1 MAAGPGDRRFRDRH
15 HFRRR
20 DAEGRVSG
28 RRDRAGNRHL
38 DGGAVPPGF
47 QAAAGGLREARA
59 RGGTEHGRL
68 DAERPR
74 LRVCRTG
81 GRHLRADEGR
91 ARLLG
96 EGDRHRRAG
105 AVDRVGLEAD
115 RSGGRPAHAGRPED
129 HLPTQRWREMM
140 PDNDDDRPELPRGAT
155 PSELDALRATVRVT
169 PRSQPLANAPRP
181 TIAPSPTTALVHRGD
196 VDRILDEGRS
206 LLDLDPRAAHE
217 IFEKAWRRNLN
228 DPRVLSN
235 YGLTLVLVEG
245 DRQRGIRFCEEALR
259 RGLQTTETLVN
270 MARALVVTRNKEQ
283 AVRALRKAM
292 ELSPD
297 DPRVSAEFAA
307 LGLRRPPPI
316 PWLPRS
322 FFLNKWIGK
331 LTRKLSRP
339 QRLHPAPP
347 ASRIG
352 SCRGPGRR
360 RRPPRRCSTTTPIC
374 SPPRTST
381 WRCWC

>member
-1 MAAGPGDRRFRDRH
+1 
-15 HFRRR
+15 
-20 DAEGRVSG
+20 
-28 RRDRAGNRHL
+28 
-38 DGGAVPPGF
+38 
-47 QAAAGGLREARA
+47 
-59 RGGTEHGRL
+59 
-68 DAERPR
+68 
-74 LRVCRTG
+74 
-81 GRHLRADEGR
+81 
-91 ARLLG
+91 
-96 EGDRHRRAG
+96 
-105 AVDRVGLEAD
+105 
-115 RSGGRPAHAGRPED
+115 
-129 HLPTQRWREMM
+129 MM
-140 PDNDDDRPELPRGAT
+140 PDNDDDLPELPRGAT

-297 DPRVSAEFAA
+297 DPRVTAEFAA

-331 LTRKLSRP
+331 LTWKWSRRE
-339 QRLHPAPP
+339 RLDPLAQPE
-347 ASRIG
+347 A
-352 SCRGPGRR
+352 
-360 RRPPRRCSTTTPIC
+360 
-374 SPPRTST
+374 
-381 WRCWC
+381 

>member
-1 MAAGPGDRRFRDRH
+1 MSEQLSMFGNGGGRKRKRGSSGGNGAPPPSEVQAPLH
-15 HFRRR
+15 EEARRR
-20 DAEGRVSG
+20 YLNYALSVITSRALPDVRDGLKPVQRRIIYGMFQDHRLTHDAKYQKCAKV
-28 RRDRAGNRHL
+28 
-38 DGGAVPPGF
+38 V
-47 QAAAGGLREARA
+47 
-59 RGGTEHGRL
+59 GTIMGQYHPHG
-68 DAERPR
+68 DVAI
-74 LRVCRTG
+74 
-81 GRHLRADEGR
+81 
-91 ARLLG
+91 
-96 EGDRHRRAG
+96 
-105 AVDRVGLEAD
+105 
-115 RSGGRPAHAGRPED
+115 
-129 HLPTQRWREMM
+129 
-140 PDNDDDRPELPRGAT
+140 
-155 PSELDALRATVRVT
+155 
-169 PRSQPLANAPRP
+169 PLVNAPRP
-181 TIAPSPTTALVHRGD
+181 TIAPPPPGALVHRGD

-331 LTRKLSRP
+331 LTWKLSRRE
-339 QRLHPAPP
+339 RLDPLAQPE
-347 ASRIG
+347 A
-352 SCRGPGRR
+352 
-360 RRPPRRCSTTTPIC
+360 
-374 SPPRTST
+374 
-381 WRCWC
+381 